1 LALLHGNVGQ
11 ALAWNPLVFAG
22 IVGIALFNLYAIVAM
37 AFGLPRV
44 RVQFGARE
52 WRVLRVACMVLV
64 LVNWAY
70 LIHHG
75 V

>member
-1 LALLHGNVGQ
+1 MHGDVGG

-22 IVGIALFNLYAIVAM
+22 IVGVALFNLYAIIAM
-37 AFGLPRV
+37 VFGLPRV
-44 RVQFGARE
+44 RVRFGTME
-52 WRVLRVACMVLV
+52 WRILRVACVVLV
-64 LVNWAY
+64 LANWAY